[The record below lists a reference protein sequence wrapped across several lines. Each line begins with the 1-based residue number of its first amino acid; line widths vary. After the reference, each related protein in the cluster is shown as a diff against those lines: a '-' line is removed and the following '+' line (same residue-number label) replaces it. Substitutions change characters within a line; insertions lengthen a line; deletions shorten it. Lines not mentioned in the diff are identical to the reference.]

1 MRIIFLTLVI
11 CVYSSQI
18 IAACPKG
25 FYSPKKLPFNVNVCA
40 NNSIQKSFL
49 NHASIVIKRILDFDS
64 DNIADN
70 EKILKELT
78 NSNATFLV
86 ITSEKYARL
95 YFNETQNENFT
106 LVFKDEIVLD
116 GSSFDPTLEEAM
128 HLITQFGYAYAYPNE
143 FGEKKG
149 SKISSLM
156 DISRGGFFKS
166 VPKNYPKGAFFTY
179 DDKSCN
185 YQCQITEFT
194 YWVITSFRNQ
204 QSSNERYTEIKD
216 EWQLNTKNKIKLNFP
231 ELYDFLKKPEF
242 SFN

>member
-1 MRIIFLTLVI
+1 MFV
-11 CVYSSQI
+11 
-18 IAACPKG
+18 K
-25 FYSPKKLPFNVNVCA
+25 
-40 NNSIQKSFL
+40 NSIQKSFL

-70 EKILKELT
+70 EKILKQLT

-86 ITSEKYARL
+86 INSEKYARL

-116 GSSFDPTLEEAM
+116 GSSFDSTLEEAL
-128 HLITQFGYAYAYPNE
+128 HLITQFGYVYAYPNE

-156 DISRGGFFKS
+156 DISRGVFFKS
-166 VPKNYPKGAFFTY
+166 VPKNYPEGAFFTY

-194 YWVITSFRNQ
+194 Y
-204 QSSNERYTEIKD
+204 
-216 EWQLNTKNKIKLNFP
+216 
-231 ELYDFLKKPEF
+231 
-242 SFN
+242 